1 MEYISLID
9 SVVAAKDYVNLSGE
23 WDFPKLIS
31 QLPPHMIEYI
41 KACPLPM
48 PDDIEDT
55 IAWKAASDGA
65 FSTANALNFIL
76 QV

>member
-9 SVVAAKDYVNLSGE
+9 LIGAVKDYANVSRE

-41 KACPLPM
+41 KACLLPV
-48 PDDIEDT
+48 PDNIEDT
-55 IAWKAASDGA
+55 IAWKAKSDGA
-65 FSTANALNFIL
+65 FSTANT
-76 QV
+76 